1 MRKIRLPRLSL
12 IALALIGI
20 DGHAQTGG
28 LGLKLDRALT
38 SPKAGAT
45 ERLPVF
51 IEADDIQGH
60 QDRDLEA
67 RGNARLHSRGKALAG
82 DWLLYQSE
90 RDEVDAAGNIRLEQ
104 RGDVF
109 EGTRL
114 KLNLE
119 TEHGF
124 MQQPRFRLGEPAAR
138 GDAREF
144 FFVGE
149 NRYRVDRGRYT
160 TCGPGQDDWFIR
172 ARDLDIDKNTEV
184 GTAREAAIVFRDTPL
199 LYLPWV
205 DFSLGQRRKSGFLS
219 PTFATSA
226 KSGAELAIPYYWNIA
241 PNRDATFTPHA
252 LARRGVMLGTE
263 LRYLERGYRGELR
276 FETLPNDRVAN
287 GDDRFAASFRHQ
299 QTWGPWNLLLNMQKV
314 SDNNYFR
321 DLSNHVQATSL
332 MLLPRVM
339 TLSRGGAL
347 GDNGNWSFIGQTQRF
362 QTLQDPL
369 TPITPPYFRLPQLSL
384 VTTTYGVLHTDI
396 NFTGSYVDFHHPT
409 LLTGRRVVAYPSISL
424 PLSTPYAF
432 LTPKVGVHHTRY
444 ALEANAAGLRN
455 ANRTVPIVNT
465 EGGLVFERDTSIR
478 GRSFLQT
485 LEPRFQYLYI
495 PTRAQ
500 NTLPNFES
508 GVAGV
513 NFATIFAENQFSGND
528 RINDANQVALGLD
541 SRLLDPQTGIE
552 QARVAIAQRHYFKDQ
567 SVTVPGVA
575 PRSGTSSDVLA
586 ALSGRVAPNL
596 ITEAAIQYDND
607 ASETRKFALAAR
619 YQPEFGKAFNAS
631 YRFTR
636 NVLENVDVS
645 TQWPVAAGW
654 TTLARMNYSI
664 KDKRITEGLAGF
676 EYNGGCWVVRFVS
689 YTVAVGT
696 GNASPSVF
704 LQLELNGVTKVGSNP
719 LDVLRQNIAGYTKI
733 NEPQGSAL
741 PPLRSQ

>member
-12 IALALIGI
+12 IALALLGAHA
-20 DGHAQTGG
+20 HAQSGG
-28 LGLKLDRALT
+28 LGLKLDRSLV
-38 SPKAGAT
+38 SPSVSAN

-51 IEADDIQGH
+51 VEADDIQGH

-67 RGNARLHSRGKALAG
+67 RGNARLRSRGKALAA
-82 DWLLYQSE
+82 DWLYYQSE
-90 RDEVDAAGNIRLEQ
+90 LDEVDAAGNVRLEQ

-119 TEHGF
+119 TDHGF
-124 MQQPRFRLGEPAAR
+124 MQQPRYRLGELNAR

-149 NRYRVDRGRYT
+149 NRYRVDRGNYT

-184 GTAREAAIVFRDTPL
+184 GTARDASVVFKGAPL

-205 DFSLGQRRKSGFLS
+205 DFSLSQKRKSGFLS
-219 PTFATSA
+219 PTFATSG
-226 KSGAELAIPYYWNIA
+226 KSGAEFSLPYYWNIA

-263 LRYLERGYRGELR
+263 FRYLERAYRGELR

-287 GDDRFAASFRHQ
+287 ADSRYATSFRHQ
-299 QTWGPWNLLLNMQKV
+299 QTWGPWALLVNLQKA

-321 DLSNHVQATSL
+321 DLSNNVQATSL
-332 MLLPRVM
+332 TFLPREL
-339 TLSRGGAL
+339 TIARGGTL
-347 GDNGNWSFIGQTQRF
+347 GSNGNWGFTGQTQRF

-369 TPITPPYFRLPQLSL
+369 APITPPYFRLPQLSL
-384 VTTTYGVLHTDI
+384 VTNTYDVLHTDI

-409 LLTGRRVVAYPSISL
+409 LLTGRRLVAYPSVSL
-424 PLSTPYAF
+424 PLSTPFAF

-444 ALEANAAGLRN
+444 MLDSNAAGLRD
-455 ANRTVPIVNT
+455 ANRTVPIFST
-465 EGGLVFERDTSIR
+465 EGGLVFERDTAIR

-485 LEPRFQYLYI
+485 LEPKLQYLYI

-500 NTLPNFES
+500 NALPNFES
-508 GVAGV
+508 AVADV
-513 NFATIFAENQFSGND
+513 NFATIFAENQFAGND
-528 RINDANQVALGLD
+528 RINDANQVTLGVN

-552 QARVAIAQRHYFKDQ
+552 QLRVGLAQRYYFRDQ
-567 SVTVPGVA
+567 SVTIPGVA
-575 PRSGTSSDVLA
+575 PRTGTSSDVLA
-586 ALSGRVAPNL
+586 ALAGRVAPNW
-596 ITEAAIQYDND
+596 IAEAAIQYDND
-607 ASETRKFALAAR
+607 ASETRKFTLAAR
-619 YQPEFGKAFNAS
+619 YQPDFGKVFNAS

-645 TQWPVAAGW
+645 TQWPIATGW
-654 TTLARMNYSI
+654 STVARMNYSLR
-664 KDKRITEGLAGF
+664 DRRIAEGLAGF

-696 GNASPSVF
+696 GNAARSVF
-704 LQLELNGVTKVGSNP
+704 LQLELNGVAKVGSNP
-719 LDVLRQNIAGYTKI
+719 LDVLRQNIAGYTKV
-733 NEPQGSAL
+733 NEPQGSTL
-741 PPLRSQ
+741 PPLR